1 MKARYPVAS
10 TASTSFAAEIIDR
23 IEVLGA
29 ISEADGMLTRRYL
42 TAEHRRAND
51 AVRGWMEAAGM
62 AVREDAVGNIIGRY
76 EGAEPGAAALMV
88 GSHVDTVIDG
98 GKYDGTLGVL
108 SGIAC
113 VAAFNEAGQR
123 FPFAIEVVGFGD
135 EDGARF
141 QSTFLGSRA
150 IAGTFDHTILTRL
163 DGDGISVAEAMAAFG
178 LDTGAIDGAAYGRE
192 NVLAYLELHIEQG
205 PVLEQQGLAVGVV
218 TAIAGA
224 TRLSVTVTGEAGHA
238 GTVPMAL
245 RRDAL
250 AAASECV
257 LAVELAAS
265 SGTDMVGTVGKLAV
279 EPGALNVVPGRV
291 SFTIDF
297 RAARDDDRNAGLAA
311 LRDTIDQIAVRRSV
325 EIVTEV
331 VHEAGSVQCASHLM
345 AQISGAI
352 EACGHPVLHL
362 PSGAGHD
369 AMAMADLT
377 DVGMIFVRCKGGIS
391 HHPQESVTD
400 KDAGDAAQVLCH
412 VIENFALDEEA

>member
-1 MKARYPVAS
+1 M
-10 TASTSFAAEIIDR
+10 DR

-76 EGAEPGAAALMV
+76 EGAEPDAAALMI
-88 GSHVDTVIDG
+88 GSHLDTVIDG

-150 IAGTFDHTILTRL
+150 IAGTFDHAILTRL
-163 DGDGISVAEAMAAFG
+163 DGDGISVAKAMAAFG
-178 LDTGAIDGAAYGRE
+178 LDTGAIDGAAYGCKD
-192 NVLAYLELHIEQG
+192 VLAYLELHIEQG

-224 TRLSVTVTGEAGHA
+224 SRLSVTVTGEAGHA

-257 LAVELAAS
+257 LAVEAAAS

-297 RAARDDDRNAGLAA
+297 RAARDEDRHEGLAA
-311 LRDTIDQIAVRRSV
+311 LRDTIDEIAGRRSV

-331 VHEAGSVQCASHLM
+331 VHEAGSVQCAPHLM

-412 VIENFALDEEA
+412 VIEKFALDEGA